1 VTIRTERS
9 RHGRRSARIDHR
21 LPGVPGNRVVV
32 SD

>member
-21 LPGVPGNRVVV
+21 LPGVPETAW
-32 SD
+32 SYPT